1 RHRPR
6 RRRAR
11 AGSPA
16 SPPRR
21 SACGAT
27 GGSRPEHEADPA
39 DGLDQGGLTEL
50 APQIRDVA
58 IHDIEARGRR
68 PTPDPVEGELPAD
81 DPARVAKQELEQ
93 VGLAGAQAELTAST
107 PCRPGGEV
115 EDEIAESQD
124 LLRLSPAPEERPD
137 ARDELLG
144 RERLD
149 EVVVGARV
157 EPGDAI
163 RDSVAGG

>member
-1 RHRPR
+1 
-6 RRRAR
+6 
-11 AGSPA
+11 
-16 SPPRR
+16 
-21 SACGAT
+21 
-27 GGSRPEHEADPA
+27 
-39 DGLDQGGLTEL
+39 
-50 APQIRDVA
+50 
-58 IHDIEARGRR
+58 ARGRR
-68 PTPDPVEGELPAD
+68 SAPHPVEGELPAD

-144 RERLD
+144 RERPL
-149 EVVVGARV
+149 EHPAGRRVVVDDEDRGLGWHFGA
-157 EPGDAI
+157 
-163 RDSVAGG
+163 